1 MQRKTKIA
9 SVVAA
14 LTLVTGGLAI
24 GAPVA
29 GVGGSIYACLSA
41 SAGTLTKVSTKA
53 PKCPKGTTLITWNQV
68 GPQGKQ
74 GLQGI
79 QGMQG
84 PAGATGA
91 AGQTGLNGLNGQT
104 GQQGPQGLMGPMGLQ
119 GSKGETGDQGLM
131 GEKGGQGEK
140 GETGSKGEIGAQGAQ
155 GPAGQPG
162 TQGEKGEKGET
173 GSEEDFK
180 FFADTNKGEFPTWR
194 NYYVN
199 FNGVFWR
206 CFSSWDS
213 CDTPG
218 PVRAK
223 DSNIL
228 TYYND
233 EPVTDDSL
241 QNSLVFTTGNCSGIA
256 RGYLMSSVREDYFP
270 NAYQGFGKYF
280 VKKKATIKMDD
291 VKSYSIDGLCFQ
303 NSQPDWRSG
312 SILYDGQYFDYQ
324 FTLVDI
330 LEVSY
335 PDIEVIST
343 YTEWR

>member
-1 MQRKTKIA
+1 
-9 SVVAA
+9 
-14 LTLVTGGLAI
+14 
-24 GAPVA
+24 
-29 GVGGSIYACLSA
+29 
-41 SAGTLTKVSTKA
+41 
-53 PKCPKGTTLITWNQV
+53 
-68 GPQGKQ
+68 
-74 GLQGI
+74 
-79 QGMQG
+79 MQG

-155 GPAGQPG
+155 GPAGQQG
-162 TQGEKGEKGET
+162 TQGEKGEA
-173 GSEEDFK
+173 GSEEGFK
-180 FFADTNKGEFPTWR
+180 LFADTNKGEFPIWS

-228 TYYND
+228 TYYD
-233 EPVTDDSL
+233 EEPVTDDSL

-270 NAYQGFGKYF
+270 NAHQGFGKYF

-312 SILYDGQYFDYQ
+312 SILYDGRYFDYQ

-343 YTEWR
+343 YSEWR